1 MVLGAGPA
9 SEGKGTGRQPGAEL
23 RGEQHTKSCHSGHP
37 SSCWVFNDPHNALSG
52 CVPVFHVTVSFIS
65 LVKLGA
71 VLASA
76 LG

>member
-9 SEGKGTGRQPGAEL
+9 SEGKGRGWQPVAEL
-23 RGEQHTKSCHSGHP
+23 RGEQRTKSCHSGHP
-37 SSCWVFNDPHNALSG
+37 SSRWVFNDPHNASSG
-52 CVPVFHVTVSFIS
+52 RVPVFHVTVSFIS